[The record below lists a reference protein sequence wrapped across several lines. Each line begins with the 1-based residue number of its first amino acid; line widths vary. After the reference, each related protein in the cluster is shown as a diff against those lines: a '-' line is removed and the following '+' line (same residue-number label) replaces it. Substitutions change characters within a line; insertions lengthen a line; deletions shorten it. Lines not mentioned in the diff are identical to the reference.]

1 MTKTL
6 NVNVEYTAKVSGY
19 VKYSVDVD
27 VALKH
32 FGVNELTDIPA
43 QDLREFLSTCVQ
55 DYVSADGVDDDDE
68 DDDTPDHVKQFVES
82 GEEFNYVIC
91 EDVHSN
97 GPEITLD
104 LATVEY
110 KLEAA

>member
-68 DDDTPDHVKQFVES
+68 DTPDHVKQFVKS
-82 GEEFNYVIC
+82 GEEFNYVISD
-91 EDVHSN
+91 DVHRN
-97 GPEITLD
+97 FPEITLD